1 MGHSNNL
8 DTIHLAFHIENDREK
23 IKKKVEN
30 KINKNGQNKI

>member
-23 IKKKVEN
+23 IKKKKVEN
-30 KINKNGQNKI
+30 KIKKNG